1 MPGIHEVMRSSPSD
15 HDGSIVVLQLLRGL
29 AALTVIACHFL
40 QRLVK
45 REVIGPEMNAFTDYL
60 GLVGVATFFAISGF
74 IMIFTTH
81 HRFGKPDAGARF
93 LARRLVRIVPLY
105 YATTVAFVIL
115 ALTTMPGGASPTAA
129 FPSLGEITL
138 SAMFVP
144 YLNGSEIIQPIYGL
158 GWSLN
163 FEIYFYALFAAAMAL
178 RVWLGVTVL
187 TVLFVGL
194 AGLGTT
200 LEPPH
205 SSDHQTYV
213 LLYFYTRPV
222 LLYFVI
228 GIGVGIIRI
237 RTAFRLPLS
246 PLYAGL
252 FCSAL
257 VGCAMVNQVFVQV
270 PIRALESGTSTY
282 LAITLALCVAV
293 FSRGKRGE
301 TGSMDALLARAYQ
314 RFGDVSYALYLTHS
328 FVLGAVAFAASRT
341 GLTGLG
347 AAVIFTLFAFAA
359 CTVIANAVWTN
370 FEQPVAR
377 FMRRRMLHRPTGT
390 HTARAPDRTVM

>member
-1 MPGIHEVMRSSPSD
+1 MRSSPSG

-45 REVIGPEMNAFTDYL
+45 REVIGPELNALTDYL

-105 YATTVAFVIL
+105 YATTIAFVIL
-115 ALTTMPGGASPTAA
+115 ALTRMPGGASPTAGS
-129 FPSLGEITL
+129 PSLGEIAL

-144 YLNGSEIIQPIYGL
+144 YLNGSEIVQPVYGL

-163 FEIYFYALFAAAMAL
+163 FEMYFYALFAAAMSL
-178 RVWLGVTVL
+178 RVRPGITVL

-194 AGLGTT
+194 AGLGTW
-200 LEPPH
+200 LEPPIF
-205 SSDHQTYV
+205 SDHPIYV
-213 LLYFYTRPV
+213 CLYFYTRPV

-228 GIGVGIIRI
+228 GIGVGLIRI
-237 RTAFRLPLS
+237 RTAFRLPLN

-252 FCSAL
+252 ACSAL
-257 VGCAMVNQVFVQV
+257 LGCAMVNQVFVRV
-270 PIRALESGTSTY
+270 PIRALESSTSTY
-282 LAITLALCVAV
+282 IAITLALCVAV
-293 FSRGKRGE
+293 FSRGRRD
-301 TGSMDALLARAYQ
+301 DAESADSHLARAYQ
-314 RFGDVSYALYLTHS
+314 RLGDVSYALYLTHS

-347 AAVIFTLFAFAA
+347 AAMIFTLLAFAA
-359 CTVIANAVWTN
+359 CIVVANAVWTN

-377 FMRRRMLHRPTGT
+377 FMRRRMRHQPDET
-390 HTARAPDRTVM
+390 HTERTLDRTAM